1 MKVEWEEIKKGDAH
15 AASAGIRAT
24 LNSQGQI
31 FFNRTTHKRLGQ
43 PQAVLLLYDRI
54 NHRIGVRAANPGH
67 RNAWKLGVKAHGA
80 RIVRAYKLLAEKGI
94 IVPDTVEFPDAFI
107 DDDEILTLDLRSA
120 RVSRRYLENIDR
132 AKPRPNGPPGILES
146 LEPS

>member
-1 MKVEWEEIKKGDAH
+1 MKVEWEEIKKGDVVAWN
-15 AASAGIRAT
+15 AGLHVT
-24 LNSQGQI
+24 LSRRGHI
-31 FFNRTTHKRLGQ
+31 VFNRTTHKRLGQ
-43 PQAVLLLYDRI
+43 PQAVLLLYDRV

-94 IVPDTVEFPDAFI
+94 IVPDTVEFPDASI
-107 DDDEILTLDLRSA
+107 DHDEILTLDLRSA

-132 AKPRPNGPPGILES
+132 AKPRPVDAMKTLDV
-146 LEPS
+146 